1 MGSDQT
7 SWVSSGSMKHER
19 ILRGQ
24 YVDPSENPNGYCPNH
39 RTGVTLPDDFAIPV
53 SPLQYID

>member
-1 MGSDQT
+1 
-7 SWVSSGSMKHER
+7 MKHER